1 MKRLIITIITAA
13 VSAAAWGQSKIVED
27 FKPVCAAL
35 DSLLLERTEVGHV
48 EPLTL
53 KAVMKRGNT
62 LDFYFTRT
70 LGDYPWYKG
79 DPQWFRNTLK
89 ELFPEGYEK
98 YKLGQTYCDRVSLD
112 RFVTPRLGN
121 DGSPSESR
129 HRVKDPSDK
138 RGMVHELGSDRYDK
152 GLSGKHIVLW
162 HSHGR
167 YFEQGFDRWE
177 WQRATLFQT
186 VEDMYTQSYVLP
198 YLAPMLENAGAYV
211 LMPRERD
218 VQRNEVVVD
227 NDRSWIT
234 EGPVDLGG
242 GLRGRGVLSESG
254 RWQDA
259 GVGFADPKQTY
270 TGVENPFTMGTARMV
285 ETAATFAKSGIAST
299 EWTPD
304 IPERGEYAV
313 YVSYKSLP
321 NSTSAACYTVNHLGG
336 STRFIVNQK
345 MGGGTWIYLGTFE
358 FAEGEGG
365 SVTLDN
371 RTPEGYKHT
380 AGNVVTADAVRFGGG
395 MGNIARKVWT
405 DPKKSDSVVSEASV
419 SGFARSAEGARY
431 WLQWAGADSSIFSQ
445 NDDKD
450 DYKDDYMSRG
460 DWVEW
465 ISRGSRTN
473 PSAKGGL
480 KIPVDLTLGFHSD
493 AGVTPNDSIVGTLAI
508 YTSRSENKTALPN
521 GESRTT
527 SRDFADMVQSQIVN
541 DIQAQFDSLW
551 SRRSVWDRSYRESR
565 TPSSPSMLLELLSH
579 QNFADMKYGLDPS
592 FRFSVARSVYKG
604 MLKYLSSRYGT
615 SYVVQPLPV
624 GSMGVK
630 FSTDGKK
637 AIISWAPSDDP
648 LEPTADPSGYLLH
661 TRIDD
666 GGFDRGVKIK
676 DIRRSGDLL
685 TTEVLIQPGHIYSFR
700 VTAYNDGGLGFTS
713 ETVSIGRPAEGDMTK
728 KVLVVNNFDRVSA
741 PTFVDTPTYA
751 GFNNRIDSGVPYIK
765 DIAYIGDMY
774 QFNRGLEWLDDDNP
788 GFGASDMHRAG
799 EIIAGNTFDYAA
811 VHGKSMFKAGYPF
824 YSCSN
829 ETFAQD
835 STFRSDAWTVD
846 LICGKQVTTTVG
858 SGMQQNFTVFT
869 SEMQDALRSFTS
881 AGGNVLVSGAY
892 IGTDI
897 WDSIYPAEI
906 DSVFR
911 ENSIKFVRTVLG
923 YKWMSNVSTR
933 RAEVKGVSNPMVS
946 FGNYS
951 FTNEPNELIYSV
963 ESPDGIVPA
972 SSKGKTVLRYADTGI
987 SAGVCFEGEGYRT
1000 VCLGFPIETIREE
1013 KNIDEIITTTLDFFK
1028 K

>member
-13 VSAAAWGQSKIVED
+13 VCAAAWGQSKIVED

-242 GLRGRGVLSESG
+242 GLRGRGVFSESG

-630 FSTDGKK
+630 FSPDGKK

-811 VHGKSMFKAGYPF
+811 VHGKSMLKAGYPF

-858 SGMQQNFTVFT
+858 SGMQQNFTVFN

-881 AGGNVLVSGAY
+881 SGGNVLVSGAY

-911 ENSIKFVRTVLG
+911 ENSIKFARTVLG

-963 ESPDGIVPA
+963 ESPDGIIPA